1 MKNFLEWLTL
11 AFGVL
16 GSILSYFIGD
26 MTPALYTLLMFMC
39 IDYLTGII
47 NAIVFHKSNKTTTG
61 TYDSKIGFKGLI
73 RKCGIILM
81 IIIAFQ
87 LDKILGFNYVKD
99 GVTFAFLFNEL
110 VSIIENLGLMG
121 VKIPDIIKNTLN
133 VLKQKG
139 DVPNAENN
147 DPD

>member
-1 MKNFLEWLTL
+1 MKSFLDKITFVIGLS
-11 AFGVL
+11 
-16 GSILSYFIGD
+16 GSIISYFIGD
-26 MTPALYTLLMFMC
+26 MTPALYALLMFMC
-39 IDYLTGII
+39 IDYLTGVI
-47 NAIVFHKSNKTTTG
+47 NAIVFHKSNKTTSG

-121 VKIPDIIKNTLN
+121 VKIPNIIKNVLE

-139 DVPNAENN
+139 EVPNAENN
-147 DPD
+147 DSN

>member
-1 MKNFLEWLTL
+1 MKNFLDNLT
-11 AFGVL
+11 FVIGIL

-26 MTPALYTLLMFMC
+26 MTPALYALLMFMC

-47 NAIVFHKSNKTTTG
+47 NAIVFHKSNKTNSG
-61 TYDSKIGFKGLI
+61 AYDSKIGFKGLI

-121 VKIPDIIKNTLN
+121 VKIPDIIKNVLN
-133 VLKQKG
+133 VLKEKG
-139 DVPNAENN
+139 EVSNAKNSDSN
-147 DPD
+147 

>member
-1 MKNFLEWLTL
+1 
-11 AFGVL
+11 
-16 GSILSYFIGD
+16 
-26 MTPALYTLLMFMC
+26 
-39 IDYLTGII
+39 
-47 NAIVFHKSNKTTTG
+47 
-61 TYDSKIGFKGLI
+61 
-73 RKCGIILM
+73 M

-147 DPD
+147 DSNSKSINHGGV